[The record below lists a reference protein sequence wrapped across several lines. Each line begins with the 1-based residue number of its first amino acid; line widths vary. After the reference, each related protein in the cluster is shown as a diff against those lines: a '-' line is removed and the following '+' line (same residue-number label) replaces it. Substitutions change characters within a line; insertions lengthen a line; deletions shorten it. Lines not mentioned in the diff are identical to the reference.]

1 MFEKNGPV
9 FQTEREIRAISL
21 NEWQTPDFH
30 VNNAGTKKKRK
41 GFLKSLIIME
51 EFFLFSG
58 GSTHQWEK
66 SQRVLTFL
74 TQNGSFFRKNFHD
87 REPVENVRK
96 KNSCWWKT
104 SVFRSGR
111 YWFFTGQMD
120 FCVQTIENG
129 WKNFQLSNQRPIFC
143 LFKWWSHMGNYLTKA
158 EKLQFRHSNSTWDKE
173 FFD

>member
-1 MFEKNGPV
+1 MCQGVKFKHLSLKKKMFEKNGPV

-96 KNSCWWKT
+96 KKILADGKQ
-104 SVFRSGR
+104 VFFAVGDIDSSQDK
-111 YWFFTGQMD
+111 WTPVF
-120 FCVQTIENG
+120 QTIENQ
-129 WKNFQLSNQRPIFC
+129 KNFC
-143 LFKWWSHMGNYLTKA
+143 CSHYCQINVN
-158 EKLQFRHSNSTWDKE
+158 F
-173 FFD
+173 